1 MRDNDVIGIYSK
13 TIIISP
19 HPKPERWDGIL
30 KEDFPIVCI
39 LVIAGVPQ
47 KYDGVQMQAVR

>member
-19 HPKPERWDGIL
+19 HPKLERWDGIL
-30 KEDFPIVCI
+30 ENFPIVCI
-39 LVIAGVPQ
+39 VVIAGVP
-47 KYDGVQMQAVR
+47 